1 MTDPQ
6 MLDRT
11 FSASIKSMDEIGVGW
26 YGVVLDD
33 SVEFFG
39 TGKAVKITG
48 TVDGHPIATAF
59 MPTGFGGHFLPM
71 SAKIRK
77 AIGKD
82 IGDEVTVH
90 LAERR

>member
-11 FSASIKSMDEIGVGW
+11 FNAPIRSMDEIGVGW